1 MADEPSMLDSII
13 AQISAMRNRLPA
25 ILTGENLDNRTEV
38 LAQAPL
44 NPPEDIHDQTTSEDE
59 GDTLVKELE
68 DLPDVATSINNDGAS
83 VIEPECLSQ
92 IVSADEVPVPEPEDL
107 AQIVSTDEVPALK
120 PGDLLTMSGIS
131 MQSVAPVAPI
141 SDESDTA
148 SQTTVEESW
157 IPLEYVQSSGDLT
170 STRDILTYDSPN
182 LTGPL
187 IQVVVEGHSFS
198 ISKHL
203 LCRVSPVLERA
214 LCGSFR
220 EAREKKIDL
229 EERLDLFMI
238 FNYWLYQPRSEY
250 PLNVV
255 EAGLAR
261 GVGASK
267 EQRELAFLDIYLFAD
282 RLQIRSLGNAALT
295 HLDKVIRPEGF
306 PGRASV
312 ATICQAH
319 QSLLESCGLWKY
331 LIAIERDAS
340 RCGMPCRPAED
351 FDHIPGPFIFEMLK
365 GTEGDRKPHLQ
376 IANKRVGL
384 VALKKQVRNNGG
396 YRQVEQL
403 RKWGVICSQMGLSLN
418 HNHQSSMQLRHVY
431 RCWVGPF
438 DSKLTPQE
446 RQALEK
452 QSARPIVKAFK
463 QYSVAP
469 AATRSAPTR
478 TVTPTTAPAV
488 TQ

>member
-25 ILTGENLDNRTEV
+25 IFTGDNLDNRTEV
-38 LAQAPL
+38 LAQTPL

-59 GDTLVKELE
+59 GDVLVNEPE
-68 DLPDVATSINNDGAS
+68 DLPDTATSKDDDGAS
-83 VIEPECLSQ
+83 VIEPERLSQ
-92 IVSADEVPVPEPEDL
+92 IVSADEVPVPE
-107 AQIVSTDEVPALK
+107 

-148 SQTTVEESW
+148 SQISTVEESW
-157 IPLEYVQSSGDLT
+157 IPLVS
-170 STRDILTYDSPN
+170 N

-187 IQVVVEGHSFS
+187 IQVIVEGHSFL

-220 EAREKKIDL
+220 EARENKIDL
-229 EERLDLFMI
+229 SERLDLFMI

-282 RLQIRSLGNAALT
+282 RLQIQNLGNAALT
-295 HLDKVIRPEGF
+295 HLDKVIRPEGC

-331 LIAIERDAS
+331 LIAIEKDAS

-351 FDHIPGPFIFEMLK
+351 YDHLPGPFIFEMLK
-365 GTEGDRKPHLQ
+365 GTEGDRKPYLQ
-376 IANKRVGL
+376 IANKRVDL
-384 VALKKQVRNNGG
+384 VALEKRVRDNGG

-403 RKWGVICSQMGLSLN
+403 RKWGVICSEMGLSLN
-418 HNHQSSMQLRHVY
+418 HNHQNSMQLRHVY
-431 RCWVGPF
+431 RRWVGPF

-469 AATRSAPTR
+469 AASRSAPTR
-478 TVTPTTAPAV
+478 AVTPTTAPAV